1 MLGPE
6 QAMVISFEVELDDV
20 AALYLIKAKLSNT
33 GEKGS
38 KVAKGGF
45 AIVDDSIF
53 GEQEHH

>member
-1 MLGPE
+1 
-6 QAMVISFEVELDDV
+6 MVISFEVELDDV